1 MIMNKVTVKQFGEL
15 YLVPAEHA
23 AKFNRR
29 TELVTFAMDIEK
41 AIAVVPD
48 PTNLEKVLQETMEK
62 IRRINRRIPAGCA
75 QFVGSV

>member
-1 MIMNKVTVKQFGEL
+1 MQKVIINQFGEK

-29 TELVTFAMDIEK
+29 SELVIFAMDIEK
-41 AIAVVPD
+41 AIASVQQ
-48 PTNLEKVLQETMEK
+48 PTNLKKVLSETMEK

-75 QFVGSV
+75 EVLR

>member
-1 MIMNKVTVKQFGEL
+1 MQKVIINQFGEK

-29 TELVTFAMDIEK
+29 SELVIFAMDVEK

-48 PTNLEKVLQETMEK
+48 PTNLEKVLHETMEK
-62 IRRINRRIPAGCA
+62 IRRLNRRIPAGCA
-75 QFVGSV
+75 EVLR

>member
-1 MIMNKVTVKQFGEL
+1 MQKVIINQFGEK

-29 TELVTFAMDIEK
+29 SELVIFAMDVEK

-48 PTNLEKVLQETMEK
+48 PTNLEKVLHETMEK
-62 IRRINRRIPAGCA
+62 IRKINRRIPSGCA
-75 QFVGSV
+75 EVLR

>member
-1 MIMNKVTVKQFGEL
+1 MQKVIINQFGEK

-29 TELVTFAMDIEK
+29 SELVIFAMDVEK

-48 PTNLEKVLQETMEK
+48 PTNLEKVLHETMEK
-62 IRRINRRIPAGCA
+62 IRRINRRIPSGCA
-75 QFVGSV
+75 EVLR